1 MSSPTDLQSDATL
14 EARAPRLRDG
24 RLHPL
29 LAWRS
34 LRRLI
39 ANPDDTARV
48 FEIIDA
54 LSGNNDQKNF
64 IRFRSTE
71 AGRRVLA
78 EERDILATLSAR
90 DALLELPVGSLGHTY
105 AEFMNREQI
114 SADGLV
120 DASEAPGDVE
130 DFHEDPDGE
139 RFGARLRDT
148 HDLWHVVTGYNRDL
162 IGEASLL
169 SFTYAQIKNRGIGV
183 IVAMAWWRAGGVEQ
197 HARRMIREAF
207 KRGKNAAWLPGADWE
222 ALLPVPLD
230 EVRRCLGVGEPPS
243 YREVRSAA
251 GEAAL
256 TTS

>member
-1 MSSPTDLQSDATL
+1 MMSPTDLQSGATL

-24 RLHPL
+24 RIHPIH
-29 LAWRS
+29 AWRS
-34 LRRLI
+34 LQRLI

-54 LSGNNDQKNF
+54 LSGNNDQTLFK
-64 IRFRSTE
+64 RFRGTE
-71 AGRRVLA
+71 TGRRVLS

-120 DASEAPGDVE
+120 DASEVPGEEPDA
-130 DFHEDPDGE
+130 DPDGE
-139 RFGARLRDT
+139 RFGALLRDT

-183 IVAMAWWRAGGVEQ
+183 IVAMAWWLARGEERHG
-197 HARRMIREAF
+197 RRMIREAY
-207 KRGKNAAWLPGADWE
+207 KRGKKAAWLPGADWE

-230 EVRRCLGVGEPPS
+230 EVRRRLGVGEPPS
-243 YREVRSAA
+243 YREVRSTA

-256 TTS
+256 TAS